1 MNDSSDFSL
10 LLDRARD
17 GDAAAF
23 DQLVTEFRPFLRML
37 AQRKI
42 DPRVGARLD
51 ASDIVQQTCFEAHRD
66 LPGFR
71 GEHAGEWIAWVRRIL
86 DHNVAEAH
94 EKHLLAAKRSA
105 RREAQLD
112 DGGSGPAWTAGV
124 PGDNSSPS
132 RRAMLGEEAVRLARA
147 MDELPADQCE
157 AIRLRYLEG
166 YSLADLAAHFARSD
180 TAVAG
185 LLKRGLRKLRGLLG

>member
-1 MNDSSDFSL
+1 MTDSSEFSVL
-10 LLDRARD
+10 INQARD

-23 DQLVTEFRPFLRML
+23 ERLVTEYRPFLRML

-42 DPRVGARLD
+42 DARLQARVD

-66 LPGFR
+66 LTAFR
-71 GEHAGEWIAWVRRIL
+71 GEHQGEWIAWVRRIL
-86 DHNVAEAH
+86 EHNVAEAR

-105 RREAQLD
+105 RREADLD
-112 DGGSGPAWTAGV
+112 DGSGPRWEAGV
-124 PGDNSSPS
+124 PGEASSPS
-132 RRAMLGEEAVRLARA
+132 RRAMLGEEAVQLAFA
-147 MDELPADQCE
+147 MDSLPDDQCE

-166 YSLADLAAHFARSD
+166 FSLAQLAAHFDRSE

-185 LLKRGLRKLRGLLG
+185 LLKRGLRKLRERLV